1 MTTAAEGTGTA
12 DAGIGI
18 GAIHCLLPDE
28 RVAVADLPELA
39 RLTDE
44 ELKFAEQ
51 AGIKSV
57 GVFPDTEPTELA
69 ARACRELLAA
79 HPGAP
84 DLMLHIGSRAPDV
97 LIGSDSGKI
106 AHLAGLTGT
115 FPFTVDGLGCAGSS
129 AAWALGR
136 DLLIGAPSRHSVL
149 LTYGSRPTA
158 ADRVRRPVT
167 VIGDGAFAMTLV
179 RGGRPLLKAHRME
192 TDSSFHDLFKVEYKN
207 SPWSQWREVCDDND
221 RYSFELAMH
230 SRTRLGKLVDQVLAD
245 AGIGKDDVAA
255 TLMQNVTSSAFDFYK
270 ATLGLPIHPVCATHL
285 AELGHLGPMDVVLNL
300 DRLLA
305 TGEVGRGQHVLVLS
319 NSPVAAWTVT
329 LWEV

>member
-1 MTTAAEGTGTA
+1 MNGTGSV
-12 DAGIGI
+12 GI

-28 RVAVADLPELA
+28 RVPVADLPEMG
-39 RLTDE
+39 RLSDE

-51 AGIKSV
+51 AGIETV

-69 ARACRELLAA
+69 ALACRELMATQSDS
-79 HPGAP
+79 P
-84 DLMLHIGSRAPDV
+84 DLLVHIGSRAPDV

-106 AHLAGLTGT
+106 THLAGLNGV

-129 AAWALGR
+129 AAWGLAR
-136 DLLIGAPSRHSVL
+136 DLLLGDPARQSVL
-149 LTYGSRPTA
+149 ITYGSRPTA

-179 RGGRPLLKAHRME
+179 RGGRPVLKAHRME
-192 TDSSFHDLFKVEYKN
+192 VDSSFHDLFKVDYKHR
-207 SPWSQWREVCDDND
+207 PWSQWREECTDND

-230 SRTRLGKLVDQVLAD
+230 SRTRLARLVDEVLAD
-245 AGIGKDDVAA
+245 AGLGKDDVAA
-255 TLMQNVTSSAFDFYK
+255 TLMQNVTASAYEFYRV
-270 ATLGLPIHPVCATHL
+270 TLGLPIHPVCSTHL

-305 TGEVGRGQHVLVLS
+305 GGELEPGGHVLVLS

>member
-1 MTTAAEGTGTA
+1 MTTETAAV
-12 DAGIGI
+12 GI

-28 RVAVADLPELA
+28 RTAVADLPELA

-44 ELKFAEQ
+44 ELAFAEQ

-69 ARACRELLAA
+69 ARACEALLA
-79 HPGAP
+79 GQDGTP
-84 DLMLHIGSRAPDV
+84 DLLLHIGSRAPDV

-115 FPFTVDGLGCAGSS
+115 FPFTIDGLGCAGSS
-129 AAWALGR
+129 AAWGLGR
-136 DLLIGAPSRHSVL
+136 DLLLGDPSRESVL
-149 LTYGSRPTA
+149 ITYGSRPTA

-167 VIGDGAFAMTLV
+167 VVGDGAFAMTLV
-179 RGGRPLLKAHRME
+179 KGGRPVLKAHRME
-192 TDSSFHDLFKVEYKN
+192 ADSSFHDLFKVDYKHH
-207 SPWSQWREVCDDND
+207 PWSQWREVCADSD

-245 AGIGKDDVAA
+245 AGLGKDDVAA
-255 TLMQNVTSSAFDFYK
+255 TLMQNVTSSAFQFYR
-270 ATLGLPIHPVCATHL
+270 ATLGLEIHPVCATHL

-305 TGEVGRGQHVLVLS
+305 SGELTSGRHVLVLS

>member
-1 MTTAAEGTGTA
+1 MTTEAAAATV
-12 DAGIGI
+12 GI

-28 RVAVADLPELA
+28 RTSVADLPELA

-69 ARACRELLAA
+69 ARACKELLA
-79 HPGAP
+79 GQSDVP
-84 DLMLHIGSRAPDV
+84 DLLLHIGSRAPDV

-106 AHLAGLTGT
+106 AHLAGLAGT

-129 AAWALGR
+129 AAWGLGR
-136 DLLIGAPSRHSVL
+136 DLLLGDPSRKSVL
-149 LTYGSRPTA
+149 ITYGSRPTA

-179 RGGRPLLKAHRME
+179 RGGRPVLKAHRME
-192 TDSSFHDLFKVEYKN
+192 ADSSFHDLFKVDYKHH
-207 SPWSQWREVCDDND
+207 PWSQWREECADND

-255 TLMQNVTSSAFDFYK
+255 TLMQNVTASAFQFYK
-270 ATLGLPIHPVCATHL
+270 TTLGLPIHPVCATHL
-285 AELGHLGPMDVVLNL
+285 AELGHLGPMDVVLNM

-305 TGEVGRGQHVLVLS
+305 TGELERGQHVLVLS